1 MKEFLLGIKREQDDY
16 RSLLGSEYCETD
28 HVYVRYDGKQYY
40 PDTVN
45 KQLKKFLKKHNLP
58 LVGLHELR
66 HTFCT
71 FLISAGIDL
80 KTVQDMMGH
89 SDSRMTMELYAHV
102 VEENKKAASGA
113 IGTYLATKK
122 DHPKT
127 VAWIVIR

>member
-1 MKEFLLGIKREQDDY
+1 MHSDKKAYPSARKEITLDLLANHSNNQG
-16 RSLLGSEYCETD
+16 LLYEVVG
-28 HVYVRYDGKQYY
+28 
-40 PDTVN
+40 
-45 KQLKKFLKKHNLP
+45 LP
-58 LVGLHELR
+58 PVGLHELR

-122 DHPKT
+122 DHPKA
-127 VAWIVIR
+127 VA